1 LANRRS
7 IKRKKRHITIED
19 IARYLDLSK
28 ATVSLALNNNPVV
41 AEATRQRVREAAD
54 KFGYRPNYFGK
65 RLSKGKSDMIGLY
78 ILGGTA
84 EQCNWARPS
93 SWMFYNP
100 ILKAVSSELSQHGYR
115 FNLEVISVE
124 QATEE
129 QIISSVIQ
137 EGSLDGML
145 LVVQDDIDYGF
156 LKVVE
161 ESRFP
166 FVVLN
171 LNVAESIS
179 SVTIDNELGARKVVE
194 HLVEL
199 GHRRIA
205 YISGPPQD
213 SNANERKIGFLA
225 AAYEAGLEVNPELIH
240 YGNWE
245 RSSGWEIAKLLME
258 LESPPTAIFCANDHM
273 AIGAI
278 QMLQTEGIRIPQDIS
293 IVGYDD
299 TELGQVV
306 VPHLTTVFQPLGLMG
321 ELGAKEVLRQLDE
334 ESPEPVHLSLEPEVV
349 LRESTA
355 CITG

>member
-1 LANRRS
+1 MANRRS

-19 IARYLDLSK
+19 IVRYLDLSK

-54 KFGYRPNYFGK
+54 KFGYRPNYF
-65 RLSKGKSDMIGLY
+65 
-78 ILGGTA
+78 
-84 EQCNWARPS
+84 
-93 SWMFYNP
+93 
-100 ILKAVSSELSQHGYR
+100 
-115 FNLEVISVE
+115 
-124 QATEE
+124 
-129 QIISSVIQ
+129 
-137 EGSLDGML
+137 GML

-334 ESPEPVHLSLEPEVV
+334 ESPEPVQV
-349 LRESTA
+349 
-355 CITG
+355 